1 MSYGFERLDSNPP
14 PPLLLLRLVVIK
26 YDNANKKIMNHAYS
40 SYLSCL
46 RRGPRLD
53 CLLTTVVLTMIILCL
68 PLCATDVFLGYYFLH
83 KYKMTMFEL
92 IQWRFSGWRV
102 DSARTTQGSAQT
114 WSFYIFIYVENN
126 NLRRHRYLR
135 TQG

>member
-26 YDNANKKIMNHAYS
+26 YDNANRKIMNHAYS

-53 CLLTTVVLTMIILCL
+53 CLLTTVLTMMMFSTL
-68 PLCATDVFLGYYFLH
+68 A
-83 KYKMTMFEL
+83 MFEL
-92 IQWRFSGWRV
+92 VQWGKGITFRMDRV
-102 DSARTTQGSAQT
+102 DSNNSLERKRDQLSNSVIARS
-114 WSFYIFIYVENN
+114 S
-126 NLRRHRYLR
+126 
-135 TQG
+135 